1 VSGEYRQRKQKQPKI
16 NLVNSKRCIKVDK
29 SFLIERNKS
38 NNTVTGEL
46 QNTRRPAVAEKA
58 DRIAFVV
65 RTEIIHQVE

>member
-29 SFLIERNKS
+29 SFLVER
-38 NNTVTGEL
+38 NNTVAGEL

-58 DRIAFVV
+58 DRTAFVV
-65 RTEIIHQVE
+65 CTEIIHQVE